1 MPDEP
6 VSDVISGGRD
16 PDRRP
21 TRPWRLIAGVTAA
34 VLIVGGAAIH
44 LILAGSHHPPRPRAQ
59 AAPSAVALT
68 APSMLHGTPL
78 PPGGA
83 PSTRLF
89 LGGDQLQLLNV
100 GGRAPAS
107 LTTVL
112 LGAAAAG
119 DPLGSDP
126 AVQQITS
133 AAGGIVALIFSHG
146 SAGLPDIGDVIFVP
160 VSTSGTGAPR
170 IIARANYMALAPNRR
185 DIWVEQAAP
194 PWGNGPAGSRAW
206 LVDED
211 GHRLTGARDLGS
223 RALVAATVGG
233 LFVRGPDQK
242 LVLIDASNGS
252 AEPTGVPGNAIIA
265 GADADDVA
273 WQAATCAAGCSLH
286 ITDLRGRPGT
296 QIALPP
302 GTVIDPN
309 DTSDFDPAGR
319 RFALPLDIIGHRGVV
334 AGTSVYVADISART
348 LVRLPG
354 GPIPVANLP
363 AVVGAF
369 PAGSSDVVSAR
380 WAADGSGLWIVA
392 TDGLYFQVAYW
403 TGYGPLQILRPQ
415 AGLAYKFDVP
425 GTGPADQA
433 SSQRLPRQGDD
444 TPKTARAESGARDP
458 PLGGRGRVTV
468 VLNLVLIGLAITL
481 SSLW

>member
-6 VSDVISGGRD
+6 VFDVISGGHDR
-16 PDRRP
+16 DRRGG
-21 TRPWRLIAGVTAA
+21 RRGRLIAGVTA
-34 VLIVGGAAIH
+34 VLLIVAGAAVH
-44 LILAGSHHPPRPRAQ
+44 LILAGSHHPPRPKAQRA
-59 AAPSAVALT
+59 ASSIALT

-78 PPGGA
+78 PPTGV

-89 LGGDQLQLLNV
+89 LGGDQLRLLTA

-107 LTTVL
+107 LTTVSPA
-112 LGAAAAG
+112 AAAAG

-160 VSTSGTGAPR
+160 VSASGTGAPR
-170 IIARANYMALAPNRR
+170 IIARANYLALAPNRR

-194 PWGNGPAGSRAW
+194 PWGNGPAGSPAW

-211 GHRLTGARDLGS
+211 GHRLSGTRDLGS
-223 RALVAATVGG
+223 RALVAATVRG
-233 LFVRGPDQK
+233 LFVRGPDQR
-242 LVLIDASNGS
+242 LTLIDASNGA
-252 AEPTGVPGNAIIA
+252 AEPTGIPGNAIIA

-273 WQAATCAAGCSLH
+273 WQAATCAAGCPLH

-296 QIALPP
+296 LIALPP

-309 DTSDFDPAGR
+309 DTSDFDPACR
-319 RFALPLDIIGHRGVV
+319 RLALPLDTVDRQGTVT
-334 AGTSVYVADISART
+334 GTSVYVADISART

-354 GPIPVANLP
+354 GPISVASLP

-392 TDGLYFQVAYW
+392 TDGLYFQAAYW
-403 TGYGPLQILRPQ
+403 TGHGPLQVLRPQ
-415 AGLAYKFDVP
+415 AGLAYKFGVP
-425 GTGPADQA
+425 GTGPA
-433 SSQRLPRQGDD
+433 
-444 TPKTARAESGARDP
+444 GA
-458 PLGGRGRVTV
+458 
-468 VLNLVLIGLAITL
+468 
-481 SSLW
+481 